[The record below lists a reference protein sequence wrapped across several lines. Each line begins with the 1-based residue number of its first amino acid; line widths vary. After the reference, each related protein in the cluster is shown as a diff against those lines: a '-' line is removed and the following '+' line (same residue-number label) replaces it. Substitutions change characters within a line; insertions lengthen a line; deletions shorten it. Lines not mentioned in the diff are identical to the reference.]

1 MTELENPHPPDVDL
15 RQRTISGVSWSA
27 ASLLLR
33 QSVQVG
39 LSIVLAR
46 LLLPADFGL
55 IGMVLVFTGFAQY
68 LNDLG
73 FGAALIQRPHI
84 EERHCSSV
92 FWLNLL
98 LGALIAA
105 ALLAG
110 APLLAQFY
118 REPALVPLTRFISLN
133 FLILPL
139 ALVPGALARRR
150 LDFRL
155 VGLIDILSILIS
167 GVGAVV
173 LALLGLG
180 VWSLAWQV
188 LIGSALMV
196 IGWWLASRWRPHF
209 VFDRSAIAE
218 LWGFSSHMFGTNTL
232 NYWVRNGDNL
242 LVGKFLGDA
251 SLGLYT
257 RAYSILLV
265 PLGQV
270 TTVLGRVMFPV
281 LSKVQTNRPLV
292 KRTYLRSIALIGFIF
307 FPLTLGL
314 FATADRF
321 VLLLWGANWIEV
333 TPVLRIFCLA
343 GTVQVITITTA
354 WIYQSQGRADWMF
367 RWTLLS
373 GALSLVG
380 IAIGVMLG
388 SIEAVAALYT
398 LVSSVLLLYPTF
410 AIPGKLIE
418 MTFGEVA
425 RSIAGVLGCAT
436 VMAVLISLLNLVLP
450 PEWPNWLSLAVQV
463 LCGAAI
469 YSLLARVLRL
479 PAYGEAVTLFM
490 EQAKPRL
497 EAARRLMK
505 VGSR

>member
-1 MTELENPHPPDVDL
+1 MFL
-15 RQRTISGVSWSA
+15 RQAVQIGV
-27 ASLLLR
+27 
-33 QSVQVG
+33 
-39 LSIVLAR
+39 SIVLAR
-46 LLLPADFGL
+46 LLVPADFGL

-68 LNDLG
+68 LNELG

-84 EERHCSSV
+84 EEQHCSSV

-105 ALLAG
+105 ALFLG
-110 APLLAQFY
+110 APLLALFY
-118 REPALVPLTRFISLN
+118 QEPALVSLTRLISLN

-139 ALVPGALARRR
+139 ILVQNTLARRR

-155 VGLIDILSILIS
+155 VGLIDLLSILIS
-167 GVGAVV
+167 GLGAVV

-188 LIGSALMV
+188 LIGSAVMAL
-196 IGWWLASRWRPHF
+196 GWWLASRWRPHF

-265 PLGQV
+265 PLAQV
-270 TTVLGRVMFPV
+270 STVLGRVMFPV

-314 FATADRF
+314 FVTADRF
-321 VLLLWGANWIEV
+321 VLLLWGANWTGV

-354 WIYQSQGRADWMF
+354 WIYQSQGRADRMF
-367 RWTLLS
+367 RWTLMA
-373 GALSLVG
+373 GVLSLVG

-388 SIEAVAALYT
+388 SIESVAAIYT
-398 LVSSVLLLYPTF
+398 LVSCVILLYPTF

-418 MTFGEVA
+418 LTFGEVM
-425 RSIAGVLGCAT
+425 RSIVGVLGCAIA
-436 VMAVLISLLNLVLP
+436 MAVLVSLLNLVLP
-450 PEWPNWLSLAVQV
+450 LEWPNWLSLAVQV

-469 YSLLARVLRL
+469 YGLLAHLLRL
-479 PAYGEAVTLFM
+479 PAYREAVTLFA

-505 VGSR
+505 AGSR